1 MRRLT
6 LAVIILALGLA
17 RDAAAAQEIAVAVL
31 GVEAADAP
39 EGMSDVIATALENRV
54 RDTAGFKLVPGK
66 DLDEIK
72 LVFGCVDEQPT
83 CMAKVGKSL
92 GADKLIWGSVKKT
105 SAGYN
110 LTIKWLDVIM
120 ARVEK
125 FVSENIG
132 ARPLDQAG
140 ANRAIARLTR
150 SFLVSPFGVIKITS
164 KVSGAQVMLG
174 PRVIGLTSEGTVVL
188 RDVPAG
194 THLIRI
200 AKEGHRPWTQ
210 QVVVRGGETSEL
222 EAELEQIA
230 SEEELIPTPPPTVV
244 TTVKKSSRKGWKI
257 AFWTGA
263 ATTVALAGTMGYLGY
278 TVLNLAEDKE
288 EAILKYQTSHPNQP
302 KAFAS
307 DDACAETDSYPD
319 ATQVK
324 NICDKGSTRAL
335 LTNILI
341 GGTLAV
347 AALSGYFYY
356 KAYLAEE
363 PDASSTVD
371 DEGDVAASAPIRW
384 RLSPSAGV
392 DGAGLDFTLNF

>member
-6 LAVIILALGLA
+6 LVVIALTLGLGEA
-17 RDAAAAQEIAVAVL
+17 AAAAQETSVAVL

-39 EGMSDVIATALENRV
+39 EGMSKVITTALEDRV

-72 LVFGCVDEQPT
+72 LVFGCVEEQPA

-92 GADKLIWGSVKKT
+92 RADKLLWGAVTKT

-110 LTIKWLDVIM
+110 LTIKWLDVMM

-132 ARPLDQAG
+132 SRLLDQAG
-140 ANRAIARLTR
+140 ANRAVARLTH

-164 KVSGAQVMLG
+164 KVAGAQVMLG

-210 QVVVRGGETSEL
+210 QVIVRGGETSEL
-222 EAELEQIA
+222 EAVLEQIA
-230 SEEELIPTPPPTVV
+230 AEEELIPSPPPTVV
-244 TTVKKSSRKGWKI
+244 TKVKKPSRSGWKI

-263 ATTVALAGTMGYLGY
+263 ATTVALAGTMGYIGY
-278 TVLNLAEDKE
+278 TVLGLAEDKE
-288 EAILKYQTSHPNQP
+288 EAILKYQKNHPNQP
-302 KAFAS
+302 TAFTS
-307 DDACAETDSYPD
+307 DDACAETDDYRD

-324 NICDKGSTRAL
+324 NICDKGNTRAL

-347 AALSGYFYY
+347 AALSGFFYY

-363 PDASSTVD
+363 SDESSTI
-371 DEGDVAASAPIRW
+371 DEEEGINASTPIRW